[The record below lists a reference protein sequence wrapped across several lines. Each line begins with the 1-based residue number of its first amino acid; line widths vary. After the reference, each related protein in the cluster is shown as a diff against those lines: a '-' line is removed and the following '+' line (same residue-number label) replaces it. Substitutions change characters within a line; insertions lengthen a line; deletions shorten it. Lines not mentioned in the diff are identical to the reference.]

1 MATRA
6 STIQF
11 RNSNNLIVSKT
22 QHRHRPTTA
31 PLSLAVFET
40 RHTRDLRKRDE
51 RFTDTDKERG
61 LA

>member
-11 RNSNNLIVSKT
+11 RNSNNLIVSKS
-22 QHRHRPTTA
+22 QPQHRPTNA

-40 RHTRDLRKRDE
+40 RRANDLRKLDE

-61 LA
+61 PA